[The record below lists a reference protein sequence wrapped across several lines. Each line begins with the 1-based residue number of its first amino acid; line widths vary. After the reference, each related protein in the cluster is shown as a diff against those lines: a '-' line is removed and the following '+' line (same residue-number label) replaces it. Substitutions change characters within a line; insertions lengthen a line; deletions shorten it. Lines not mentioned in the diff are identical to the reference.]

1 MREYVA
7 ASVAIPSSLEFSQAF
22 NLQYELPEEVMIA
35 FKPRRSEWD
44 PLDVEL
50 LERAV
55 DSAMAAIKEIGQD
68 LDFDSDE
75 DLEAA
80 LRRELN
86 EIARLN
92 GLTEPEVLRDILL
105 DNSSRSTS
113 R

>member
-1 MREYVA
+1 
-7 ASVAIPSSLEFSQAF
+7 L
-22 NLQYELPEEVMIA
+22 
-35 FKPRRSEWD
+35 D

-55 DSAMAAIKEIGQD
+55 DAVMVAIKANSQGS
-68 LDFDSDE
+68 DFDSDE
-75 DLEAA
+75 ELEAA
-80 LRRELN
+80 LRSELI

-105 DNSSRSTS
+105 DNSSSFAS